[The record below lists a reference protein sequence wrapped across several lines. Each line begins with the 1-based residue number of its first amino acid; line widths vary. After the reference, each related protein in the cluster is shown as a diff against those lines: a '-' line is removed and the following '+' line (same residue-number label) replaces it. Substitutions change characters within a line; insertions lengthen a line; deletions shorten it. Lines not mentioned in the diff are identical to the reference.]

1 MLGNTPQNRAQRQTI
16 EHVEVDGK
24 EGVTGG
30 HLGVMGSVDAA
41 LGTM

>member
-1 MLGNTPQNRAQRQTI
+1 
-16 EHVEVDGK
+16 VEVDGK